1 MSVGFWNERVPALL
15 DEIIG
20 MYRTAGRSLA
30 RLTDDELDANFVE
43 TVEAYITDPR
53 TPARFCAV
61 NNVAAEY
68 VLRRRGAPFERLWPF
83 QEGRVTINQRF
94 RGVIVLPNNLIHMVE
109 GLPMVVL
116 AFGRFGTIPAAGIIF
131 TISDEDPPN
140 WNKLTGPLHGCP
152 LSWRPISC
160 SSRTSAGGRSGT
172 SARPNSAGYSAC
184 RRIPSGTSSTLTMRG
199 HVGRRGE

>member
-140 WNKLTGPLHGCP
+140 WNKLTGPGLQLANKCWRKERDERQAEFRWLLG
-152 LSWRPISC
+152 LSTDSV
-160 SSRTSAGGRSGT
+160 
-172 SARPNSAGYSAC
+172 
-184 RRIPSGTSSTLTMRG
+184 G
-199 HVGRRGE
+199 HVIHLDDARARRAAG